1 MKFNKSHIFKI
12 VLTSALIALNIVL
25 ERFFTIHIESNH
37 YSLSVITVAF
47 AAVFLG
53 TPYAVAVSAL
63 GDILGAIISP
73 VGPYF
78 PGFTLT
84 NILTALCIGL
94 FLRKRVTFI
103 NTASAILINKTVG
116 TLILNSIWV
125 SLLYKGGIDAFPAYM
140 VTRIPQAVIMTV
152 IEIILILVFFHQN
165 SNIRKLLSK
174 MIKTLG

>member
-1 MKFNKSHIFKI
+1 MKFNKSHIFKL
-12 VLTSALIALNIVL
+12 VFTSVLIALNIVL

-47 AAVFLG
+47 AAVFLS
-53 TPYAVAVSAL
+53 TPYAIAVSAL
-63 GDILGAIISP
+63 GDILGALISP

-94 FLRKRVTFI
+94 FLSKKVTLL
-103 NTASAILINKTVG
+103 NTTSAIIINKIFG

-125 SLLYKGGIDAFPAYM
+125 SILYKGGIDAFPAYM
-140 VTRIPQAVIMTV
+140 ITRIPQAIIMAV
-152 IEIILILVFFHQN
+152 IEIAIITVIFHDK
-165 SNIRKLLSK
+165 SHIRKLLSK
-174 MIKTLG
+174 SVNKAI